1 MTRIIAGRF
10 GGRRLAVPPSGTRPT
25 SDRAREGIFS
35 TLGSLLAGPGGR
47 GGFTGLRMLD
57 LYAGSGAIGLE
68 AWSRGAAHV
77 VLVDAAPRA
86 VGVARANIAA
96 LEPHAEPGTD
106 AVVVAAKVAS
116 AVGELPPSG
125 FDVVFADPP
134 YDLPGHDLVDV
145 LVQLGERD
153 LLAEG
158 AIVAVERAARDPWG
172 WPEGFEAVRE
182 RRYGDAQVWYG
193 VWYGRAARAGR
204 AKSGPVQS

>member
-1 MTRIIAGRF
+1 VTRVIAGRF

-35 TLGSLLAGPGGR
+35 TLGSLLAGAGGR
-47 GGFTGLRMLD
+47 GGFTGLRVLD

-77 VLVDAAPRA
+77 VLVEAAPRA
-86 VGVARANIAA
+86 VSVAKVNIAS

-116 AVGELPPSG
+116 AIGELSPSG

-134 YDLPGHDLVDV
+134 YDLPGSELADV
-145 LVQLGERD
+145 LAQLGEHD
-153 LLAEG
+153 LLADQ
-158 AIVAVERAARDPWG
+158 AIVAVERAARDPWE

-182 RRYGDAQVWYG
+182 RRYGDAQVWYAF
-193 VWYGRAARAGR
+193 WYGRAARAGR
-204 AKSGPVQS
+204 ENDGPVQS